1 MGFMCVWSW
10 FSRYFA
16 GSLGEDK
23 TNCNAVRCLPDD
35 DDDDDGN
42 GVAIEMETGCMM
54 CSGVC

>member
-1 MGFMCVWSW
+1 MCVWSW

-35 DDDDDGN
+35 DDDDDDGN
-42 GVAIEMETGCMM
+42 GVAIEMGTGCMM
-54 CSGVC
+54 YSGVC